1 MNNLK
6 NEKKIR
12 LDLNIE
18 INQENIKC
26 IFENLIKSEN
36 IFNEYLNVE
45 KEISNRNYSPCYII
59 SKVFINEFKQLF
71 NYDYFEKNEIFNMD
85 IILHQR
91 KNNKIIYLNDLQE
104 ITVDDFKNNNIVI
117 LNEITFIS
125 LYNIIPD
132 LDRNKNK
139 YIICDI
145 YLKQNKGI
153 LCLIKNENNYLYIF
167 ETNNYINNIKNYD
180 LINFNSNKND
190 FSEIK
195 KELDKN
201 NISDDIWNKLIYDY
215 CNNCNFIIDKNKDN
229 INMVLKKLENKIKK
243 YKLYFQNNQSIENA
257 IISEKIK
264 GFENALNLY
273 EIYINKKNIYIN
285 QIISN
290 NTNNNNI
297 NINQNIINNKNFN
310 IENNNINNYNN
321 NIIDNKIIIN
331 NINYNLNNNINNI
344 KINNFNKNNKNIKID
359 PDKPS
364 LGLGNIGSSCYMNA
378 TLQSLAHIRELSE
391 ELLNFFDKDNNSD
404 LNKLTYHY
412 ISLLKNI
419 YFPKSNRG
427 FFAPYDIK
435 NIIGIKE
442 SLFRGNEAED
452 AKDLYLFLIET
463 MNYELNGEKNQIYN
477 DIIRLGVDLR
487 DKFLVKNTFLN
498 EFRNKNNI
506 SPFAKYL
513 YGFSQTCSEC
523 LKCGIK
529 KYNYEC
535 FNFINFPLLDIKNYI
550 KKCKVNY
557 NDRYILNIEDCLLYN
572 QKMEIYNGNNK
583 MMCNNCNS
591 FQDGRIQRLI
601 DIAPSIFVIILDR
614 GIDNMNFNENFNFD
628 EYLDLSQF
636 IQDKNNSCYKYYLSG
651 VITHIGKSGKFG
663 HFVAFSKMDINSLW
677 YLYNDSSVKQCK
689 DINEVLNFGK
699 PYILFYHFINN

>member
-18 INQENIKC
+18 KNQENIKC

-273 EIYINKKNIYIN
+273 EIYINKKI
-285 QIISN
+285 
-290 NTNNNNI
+290 
-297 NINQNIINNKNFN
+297 
-310 IENNNINNYNN
+310 
-321 NIIDNKIIIN
+321 
-331 NINYNLNNNINNI
+331 
-344 KINNFNKNNKNIKID
+344 
-359 PDKPS
+359 
-364 LGLGNIGSSCYMNA
+364 
-378 TLQSLAHIRELSE
+378 
-391 ELLNFFDKDNNSD
+391 
-404 LNKLTYHY
+404 
-412 ISLLKNI
+412 
-419 YFPKSNRG
+419 
-427 FFAPYDIK
+427 
-435 NIIGIKE
+435 
-442 SLFRGNEAED
+442 
-452 AKDLYLFLIET
+452 
-463 MNYELNGEKNQIYN
+463 
-477 DIIRLGVDLR
+477 
-487 DKFLVKNTFLN
+487 
-498 EFRNKNNI
+498 
-506 SPFAKYL
+506 
-513 YGFSQTCSEC
+513 
-523 LKCGIK
+523 
-529 KYNYEC
+529 
-535 FNFINFPLLDIKNYI
+535 FI
-550 KKCKVNY
+550 
-557 NDRYILNIEDCLLYN
+557 
-572 QKMEIYNGNNK
+572 
-583 MMCNNCNS
+583 
-591 FQDGRIQRLI
+591 
-601 DIAPSIFVIILDR
+601 
-614 GIDNMNFNENFNFD
+614 
-628 EYLDLSQF
+628 
-636 IQDKNNSCYKYYLSG
+636 
-651 VITHIGKSGKFG
+651 
-663 HFVAFSKMDINSLW
+663 
-677 YLYNDSSVKQCK
+677 
-689 DINEVLNFGK
+689 
-699 PYILFYHFINN
+699 